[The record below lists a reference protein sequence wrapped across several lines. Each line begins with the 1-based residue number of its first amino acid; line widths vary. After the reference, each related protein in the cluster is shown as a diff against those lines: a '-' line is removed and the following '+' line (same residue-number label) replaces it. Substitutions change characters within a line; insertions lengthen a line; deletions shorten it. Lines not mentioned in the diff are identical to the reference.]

1 VKNIAWGGERRMTVV
16 QGQAFRGGRQED
28 MCKSDCYQVIE
39 LSNEEEGVGGLGGC
53 GEEDAIVRE

>member
-1 VKNIAWGGERRMTVV
+1 MTGV

-28 MCKSDCYQVIE
+28 MCKSGCYQVIE